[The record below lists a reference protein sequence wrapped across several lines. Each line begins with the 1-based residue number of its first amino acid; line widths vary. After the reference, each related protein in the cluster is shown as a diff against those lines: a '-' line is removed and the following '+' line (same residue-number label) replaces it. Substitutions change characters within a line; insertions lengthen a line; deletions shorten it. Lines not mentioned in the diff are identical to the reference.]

1 MKKLILSLIFVLATN
16 VSFINATK
24 KSNCIEE
31 TIQIQDCFEVY
42 QRTRDFVHGM
52 TGSLHIGIAAAISAE
67 EACINEEEELEII
80 E

>member
-1 MKKLILSLIFVLATN
+1 MNATN
-16 VSFINATK
+16 

-31 TIQIQDCFEVY
+31 TI
-42 QRTRDFVHGM
+42 
-52 TGSLHIGIAAAISAE
+52 HIGIAAAISAE